1 MCVCVCTEEED
12 FSVGP
17 DLPTWEFGGRE
28 PRREGQGQGQLGVG
42 GGAELAQGR
51 SSLVNPVEDYS
62 QVPRGGLL
70 VLLETR

>member
-1 MCVCVCTEEED
+1 MCVCVHTEEED

-28 PRREGQGQGQLGVG
+28 PRREGQRQLGVG
-42 GGAELAQGR
+42 GGVELAQGR